1 MIKIENATKEVMEGL
16 TEFFG
21 KYYSSDVK
29 TTEVF
34 PDLFDITISESVPVI
49 VKHSNRL
56 SDSISLDLGGHYYE
70 VPKVDIYK
78 FSII

>member
-1 MIKIENATKEVMEGL
+1 MIRIENATKEVKEGL
-16 TEFFG
+16 TDFFN
-21 KYYSSDVK
+21 KYPSCVK
-29 TTEVF
+29 TVEVF

-49 VKHSNRL
+49 VRYNNCI
-56 SDSISLDLGGHYYE
+56 SDSITLDLGSHYYE

>member
-1 MIKIENATKEVMEGL
+1 MIRIENATKEVKEGL
-16 TEFFG
+16 TDFFN
-21 KYYSSDVK
+21 KYPSEVK
-29 TTEVF
+29 TVEVF
-34 PDLFDITISESVPVI
+34 TDLFDITISESVPVI

-56 SDSISLDLGGHYYE
+56 SDSITLDLGGHYYE